1 MNENYKLV
9 RLGNLCDSISGLWTG
24 KKPPFEKATVIR
36 NTNFTK
42 DCKLDLSDVAILD
55 VETKQLQSRR
65 LIQGDL
71 IVEKSGGGPNQ
82 PVGRVVLF
90 NESVGTYSLSN
101 FTSALR
107 VKNSSQALP
116 KYLQHFLYYQ
126 YLSGVTETMQSNSTG
141 IRNLNIHQ
149 FLDIEIPL
157 PSVDKQ
163 AEIVEKL
170 DSAFA
175 NIDLLEGNLEL
186 SNEKASQL
194 LQSILSSA
202 FTPEEESSP
211 SAGQEFALKV
221 AKLSEICTF
230 SRGLTYS
237 KNDEVDFSKNVV
249 LRANNI
255 NLDSNQLNFEDLRY
269 INDSVRIK
277 KEKIVQKNS
286 ILICTASGSKS
297 HVGKVALIEE
307 DYGYAFGGFM
317 GQLTPTNKCHPK
329 FLYYILT
336 SGSFKDF
343 LMTLND
349 GTNINNLKFSD
360 IENYEILLPSLEE
373 QKKIVDKL
381 DSVFAEIRLLK
392 VQIKVEKDYA
402 NALRQS
408 LLSSAFTQ
416 EESVA

>member
-1 MNENYKLV
+1 
-9 RLGNLCDSISGLWTG
+9 
-24 KKPPFEKATVIR
+24 
-36 NTNFTK
+36 
-42 DCKLDLSDVAILD
+42 
-55 VETKQLQSRR
+55 
-65 LIQGDL
+65 
-71 IVEKSGGGPNQ
+71 
-82 PVGRVVLF
+82 
-90 NESVGTYSLSN
+90 
-101 FTSALR
+101 
-107 VKNSSQALP
+107 
-116 KYLQHFLYYQ
+116 
-126 YLSGVTETMQSNSTG
+126 
-141 IRNLNIHQ
+141 
-149 FLDIEIPL
+149 
-157 PSVDKQ
+157 
-163 AEIVEKL
+163 
-170 DSAFA
+170 
-175 NIDLLEGNLEL
+175 
-186 SNEKASQL
+186 
-194 LQSILSSA
+194 
-202 FTPEEESSP
+202 
-211 SAGQEFALKV
+211 
-221 AKLSEICTF
+221 
-230 SRGLTYS
+230 
-237 KNDEVDFSKNVV
+237 
-249 LRANNI
+249 
-255 NLDSNQLNFEDLRY
+255 
-269 INDSVRIK
+269 VRIK